1 MVEFAVR
8 ALVVVEVAEAVELG
22 ESGAGYSGST
32 SRPCALVLGASAALV
47 VVARL
52 G

>member
-1 MVEFAVR
+1 MHTETVTLITASLMF
-8 ALVVVEVAEAVELG
+8 G

-32 SRPCALVLGASAALV
+32 SRPCALVLGASAALL